1 MSECGGSKAPKGHC
15 GVKRRCDVGLA
26 TLNGVETDDLLPMNP
41 EGAEA
46 DEAQGGC
53 SLTNADIR

>member
-1 MSECGGSKAPKGHC
+1 VSIEAVSECGGSKAPKGHC
-15 GVKRRCDVGLA
+15 GVKERCDVGLA
-26 TLNGVETDDLLPMNP
+26 PMNP